1 MPTDANLTA
10 AWLDWLQRTAWQTAI
25 LVALVVLC
33 QRLFRRWLT
42 PRWRHALWWLVVA
55 RLVLPATPASGVS
68 VFNLVPAGWD
78 RGGNGAEPTETAA
91 NSLPPAS
98 TAARTPARVDEEPPV
113 ELRPAPANRSAGP
126 ATFAEAT
133 APAPAAVSLPK
144 DPSPIATTGV
154 SDRTDAQ
161 INPVATGW
169 SWRRGWPWLW
179 LAGALPLAGRV
190 AATSFRF
197 HAALRRSRPVRD
209 AGTLAALQ
217 ECCRRLNVRRTPA
230 VVETECV
237 SSPALAGLVRPQLL
251 LPAGL
256 PSRFSID
263 ELRHVLLHELAHL
276 KRRDLAL
283 NWLATALQVLHW
295 FNPAV
300 WVAFRRMRADRE
312 LAADALAL
320 TALGQRQAQSYGQTI
335 IKLLQAFNQ
344 PVATPALVGVLEDPR
359 AMRDRMRMIAAFRPP
374 SRWSS
379 LAGLLVVGL
388 GGITLTDALP
398 RQVRAAADTA
408 GSAGAP
414 PEAIQTAEG
423 RRFRPLDLTRYY
435 VTRWDTIKPGTS
447 WDSVPKGRQTFAD
460 VPFDLGGIVELSGLG
475 ALRADRQFPTRVEGI
490 PIGGRVGALH
500 LVHGAAY
507 DAPDGTPI
515 GKLVLHYSD
524 GQTRDLPLRYGVHG
538 RNWWVERSEKSAAIG
553 DPGSKVAWTGTSP
566 ETDANGVTL
575 RLFQTRFVN
584 PRPDQLV
591 QSLDVVSLLT
601 RATPVILAVT
611 VEAPSA
617 DAGATAV
624 AAAPAFDE
632 AATHGECRLRIVAA
646 DSGQPI
652 AGATV
657 HFQVADA
664 QTAHAFGAY
673 QADREGRVTL
683 DFPAEGITRFN
694 LLVRAKGYGA
704 HRQSIDGRTLP
715 PELVIKLDPGV
726 AVGGVVRDDQG
737 QPVAGA
743 QVRVNGAARDA
754 AGQVIEEEIET
765 VETDAQGKWTCR
777 SVPPNPQDLSFKVTH
792 PEFLP
797 AEYDQAEEAEPGY
810 DASTQSLLA
819 GAAVMT
825 LEPGIAVTGGVL
837 DAEGQALAGA
847 DVVLASGDELANRA
861 QARADGNGHFRVV
874 ALETGEAALL
884 VQAPGRA
891 PQQRKFQLERGLAPL
906 EFKLAP
912 GRTRAGRVLD
922 EAGKPVAGAVVAV
935 ERWQDLDLLKWRAE
949 TDTDGRFVWDSG
961 PLDAVTLSVSKPG
974 FNRTTLPVG
983 ELAATDLTLRLTRTF
998 LFTGRVL
1005 DAETGQPITTF
1016 RLVLGNVWGGVEEDQ
1031 TSWQPERNRPLSSTE
1046 GAFSLGLDYQSG
1058 GRVRFLAVAEGYLPA
1073 ASPAFDETGW
1083 HEHEFK
1089 LKKGSG
1095 PRGVV
1100 VNAAGQPVEGAEVAV
1115 LGFGYLNLQPGSFR
1129 TLGSSTVHIA
1139 KTDAAGRFALPALL
1153 PNPQL
1158 VAVHPEQGFAELS
1171 ADELAAA
1178 GKITLSPWGRVE
1190 GVMKIGSRVAADR
1203 EVALVNQSFTPHGLQ
1218 FDFNAYKTRTD
1229 AKGRFALDKVPPGE
1243 RQIMRPI
1250 PSGRGGWSWSH
1261 LQRLTVKTGAVTT
1274 VTYGGTGRPVIG
1286 KVVLSDPTR
1295 KIEWPSGHHTL
1306 GTRWP
1311 RPPANVRTPEEIR
1324 AWQQNS
1330 PEVKEARANQRY
1342 YAPTWSEDGA
1352 FRIDDVLPGRYQLT
1366 LMFMEPSDNFPQ
1378 TSIGSINREVEVP
1391 EIPGG
1396 QTDEPLDLGELKLTL
1411 RSEQEISADRARQA
1425 EARRRGTSA
1434 AGAQMPTLDGGAFDA
1449 NQMLNKFVLVTF
1461 WSATNDASRAELQL
1475 LKELQAEYAE
1485 DGRLL
1490 MLGTVADEDREAAR
1504 KLVQELGISWPQL
1517 VAITEMRRGLTAE
1530 FPDAA
1535 LPVSIFVRTGDPEK
1549 PTPLRGEALRE
1560 AVKKALGPPVKSAA
1574 KPASSAEAGRDQTT
1588 GAEPAPAGSN
1598 VIVLDTAPPKLRGI
1612 NPRMWAAAY
1621 SPDGQT
1627 IATTA
1632 GWDNPSEPGELI
1644 LWDVANRQARLV
1656 IRQESTIRTAAFSP
1670 DGRQLAIGDFA
1681 GHVTIFN
1688 PTNGA
1693 VLKALPPQLKLL
1705 NAVAFTP
1712 DGRTLVSG
1720 GFDETVRLWD
1730 VATGEARRAF
1740 VLPGEGVVSLAIS
1753 RDGKWLAAGTWPG
1766 KVHLWRLDASEE
1778 ARAFEAGGGRTV
1790 ETVAFSPDGTQLAT
1804 GGWDGTLRLWSV
1816 ATGEEARRFTR
1827 EPTGVMAAAFSPD
1840 GRLLACGDDRGTVE
1854 LWQAATGE
1862 KIGAIPAHSDRCP
1875 GLAFSPD
1882 GQRLATV
1889 GWDRVLKI
1897 WNLENRQPV
1906 AAFSR

>member
-10 AWLDWLQRTAWQTAI
+10 ALLDWLQRTAWQTAI
-25 LVALVVLC
+25 LVALVLLF

-42 PRWRHALWWLVVA
+42 PRWRHALWWLVLA
-55 RLVLPATPASGVS
+55 RLVLPATPVSGVS
-68 VFNLVPAGWD
+68 VFNLLPAGWD
-78 RGGNGAEPTETAA
+78 GGGSGVEPTETAV
-91 NSLPPAS
+91 NPFPPAS
-98 TAARTPARVDEEPPV
+98 TAERAPARVEGVPPA
-113 ELRPAPANRSAGP
+113 ELRPAPANLFANP
-126 ATFAEAT
+126 ATFTETT
-133 APAPAAVSLPK
+133 APAPAAVVLPK
-144 DPSPIATTGV
+144 DQSPSPATGV
-154 SDRTDAQ
+154 SSQTDAQ
-161 INPVATGW
+161 IKPVTTGW
-169 SWRRGWPWLW
+169 SWRRWWPWLW
-179 LAGALPLAGRV
+179 LAGAFALAGRITV
-190 AATSFRF
+190 ASFRF
-197 HAALRRSRPVRD
+197 HAALRQSRPVRD
-209 AGTLAALQ
+209 ARTLAVLQ
-217 ECCRRLNVRRTPA
+217 ECCQRLNVHRPPA

-237 SSPALAGLVRPQLL
+237 RSPALAGLVRPRLL

-256 PSRFSID
+256 PSRFTSE

-276 KRRDLAL
+276 KRRDIAL

-312 LAADALAL
+312 LAADALAS
-320 TALGQRQAQSYGQTI
+320 TALGERQAQPYGQTI
-335 IKLLQAFNQ
+335 IKLLQTFNQ
-344 PVATPALVGVLEDPR
+344 PVATPALVGVLEDQR
-359 AMRDRMRMIAAFRPP
+359 AMRDRMKMIAAFRPP

-398 RQVRAAADTA
+398 RQARAAAETA
-408 GSAGAP
+408 DGVAAP
-414 PEAIQTAEG
+414 PATMQTAEG
-423 RRFRPLDLTRYY
+423 PQFRPLDLSRFY
-435 VTRWDTIKPGTS
+435 VTRWDTIKAGTS
-447 WDSVPKGRQTFAD
+447 WDAVPKGRQRLAE
-460 VPFDLGGIVELSGLG
+460 VPFDLGGIIELSGLG

-500 LVHGAAY
+500 LIHGAAY

-538 RNWWVERSEKSAAIG
+538 RNWWVERAEKSAAIS
-553 DPGSKVAWTGTSP
+553 DPGSRVAWTGTSP

-584 PRPDQLV
+584 PRPDQPV

-611 VEAPSA
+611 VEASGA
-617 DAGATAV
+617 DAGAAAV
-624 AAAPAFDE
+624 ASAPAFDE
-632 AATHGECRLRIVAA
+632 AATHGESRLRILAA
-646 DSGQPI
+646 DSGLPI

-664 QTAHAFGAY
+664 QATHAFGAY
-673 QADREGRVTL
+673 QANHDGRVTL

-694 LLVRAKGYGA
+694 LLVRAKGYVA
-704 HRQSIDGRTLP
+704 RRQSIEGSTLP
-715 PELVIKLDPGV
+715 PELVIQLDPGV
-726 AVGGVVRDDQG
+726 VIGGVVRDDQG
-737 QPVAGA
+737 KPVAGA
-743 QVRVNGAARDA
+743 QVRINGVARDA

-765 VETDAQGKWTCR
+765 VETDAQGRWACR
-777 SVPPNPQDLSFKVTH
+777 SVPSQPQGLSFKVTH

-797 AEYDQAEEAEPGY
+797 AEYDQADEAGQGY
-810 DASTQSLLA
+810 DVSTKSLLA
-819 GAAVMT
+819 RAAVMT
-825 LEPGIAVTGGVL
+825 LEPGIAVTGSVL
-837 DAEGQALAGA
+837 DAEGKTLAGA
-847 DVVLASGDELANRA
+847 EVVLASGDELANRG
-861 QARADGNGHFRVV
+861 QARTDDNGHFRVV
-874 ALETGEAALL
+874 ALETGAAALL

-891 PQQRKFQLERGLAPL
+891 PQQRKFQLESGLAPF

-912 GRTRAGRVLD
+912 GRTHAGRVLD

-949 TDTDGRFVWDSG
+949 TDVDGRFIWDSA
-961 PLDAVTLSVSKPG
+961 PLDAITLSVSKPG

-983 ELAATDLTLRLTRTF
+983 EMVAPELTLRLARTF

-1005 DAETGQPITTF
+1005 DAETGQPITAF
-1016 RLVLGNVWGGVEEDQ
+1016 RLVRGRVWGGFEEDQ
-1031 TSWQPERNRPLSSTE
+1031 TSWQAERDRPLSNAE
-1046 GAFSLGLDYQSG
+1046 GTFSLGLDYQSG
-1058 GRVRFLAVAEGYLPA
+1058 GRVRFMAVAEGYLPE

-1115 LGFGYLNLQPGSFR
+1115 LGFGYVALQPGSLR
-1129 TLGSSTVHIA
+1129 SLGASTVHVA
-1139 KTDAAGRFALPALL
+1139 KTDAAGRFSLPALL

-1158 VAVHPEQGFAELS
+1158 IAVHAEQGFAELS
-1171 ADELAAA
+1171 AGELAVA
-1178 GKITLSPWGRVE
+1178 GKIALLPWGRVE
-1190 GVMKIGSRVAADR
+1190 GVMKIGSKVAADR
-1203 EVALVNQSFTPHGLQ
+1203 EVALVNQSTTPSGLQ

-1229 AKGRFALDKVPPGE
+1229 AEGRFAFDKVPPGE
-1243 RQIMRPI
+1243 RQLMRPI
-1250 PSGRGGWSWSH
+1250 PFGRGGWSWSH
-1261 LQRLTVKTGAVTT
+1261 LQRLTVKAGEVTT

-1286 KVVLSDPTR
+1286 RVVSSDPTR
-1295 KIEWPSGHHTL
+1295 KMDWASGHHTL
-1306 GTRWP
+1306 GTRFP
-1311 RPPANVRTPEEIR
+1311 QPPAELRTPESMR
-1324 AWQQNS
+1324 AWQKS
-1330 PEVKEARANQRY
+1330 PEFKEAFSNQHY
-1342 YAPTWSEDGA
+1342 YAPTWSEDGS

-1366 LMFMEPSDNFPQ
+1366 LMFMEPGDNFPQ
-1378 TSIGSINREVEVP
+1378 TSIGSISRDVEVP

-1411 RSEQEISADRARQA
+1411 RSQQEISADRARQA
-1425 EARRRGTSA
+1425 EARSRGTSA
-1434 AGAQMPTLDGGAFDA
+1434 AGGAQMPTLDGGTFDA
-1449 NQMLNKFVLVTF
+1449 SKTLNKFVLMTL

-1475 LKELQAEYAE
+1475 LKQLHAEYAG
-1485 DGRLL
+1485 DDRLL
-1490 MLGTVADEDREAAR
+1490 MLGAVADENLETAR
-1504 KLVQELGISWPQL
+1504 KLVQELGISWLQL
-1517 VAITEMRRGLTAE
+1517 VATAEIKRGLTAE
-1530 FPDAA
+1530 FPDATP
-1535 LPVSIFVRTGDPEK
+1535 PVSFFGRTGDPAK
-1549 PTPLRGEALRE
+1549 PTPLRGEAVRE

-1574 KPASSAEAGRDQTT
+1574 KTAPGAEAGQDQTT
-1588 GAEPAPAGSN
+1588 GAEPAPARSTA
-1598 VIVLDTAPPKLRGI
+1598 IVLDTAPPRLRDI
-1612 NPRMWAAAY
+1612 NPRMWAAVY

-1632 GWDNPSEPGELI
+1632 GWDNPSEPGELV
-1644 LWDVANRQARLV
+1644 LWDVASRQARLV
-1656 IRQESTIRTAAFSP
+1656 IRQESTIRAAAFSP

-1693 VLKALPPQLKLL
+1693 VVKALPPQLKLL
-1705 NAVAFTP
+1705 NAVVFTP
-1712 DGRTLVSG
+1712 DGRTLASG

-1730 VATGEARRAF
+1730 VETGEARRAF

-1753 RDGKWLAAGTWPG
+1753 RDGQWLAAGTWPG
-1766 KVHLWRLDASEE
+1766 KVHLWRLDSAEK

-1790 ETVAFSPDGTQLAT
+1790 EMVAFSPDGTQLAT

-1816 ATGEEARRFTR
+1816 ATGEETRRFTR
-1827 EPTGVMAAAFSPD
+1827 EPTGVMATAFSPD
-1840 GRLLACGDDRGTVE
+1840 GRLLACSDDRGTVE

-1862 KIGAIPAHSDRCP
+1862 KIGAISAHSDRCH

-1889 GWDRVLKI
+1889 GWDRVLRI
-1897 WNLENRQPV
+1897 WNLENRQSV
-1906 AAFSR
+1906 TTFSR